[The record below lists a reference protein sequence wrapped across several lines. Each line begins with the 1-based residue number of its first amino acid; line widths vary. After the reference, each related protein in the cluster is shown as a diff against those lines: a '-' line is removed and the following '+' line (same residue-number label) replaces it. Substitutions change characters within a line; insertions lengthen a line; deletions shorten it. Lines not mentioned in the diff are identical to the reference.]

1 MAEGFLDET
10 AFEVAAVAVDVAAAV
25 VGFSAAGAVGFSAAV
40 DFEVSL
46 SFCFPNI
53 CSIPLPFDFLESTFG
68 SVLISGFLL
77 ASSLTFG
84 GSSSFNR
91 LEDLGVAL
99 LLMMPLNAVVGLNS
113 FLQKK
118 IKKFILQC

>member
-1 MAEGFLDET
+1 
-10 AFEVAAVAVDVAAAV
+10 
-25 VGFSAAGAVGFSAAV
+25 
-40 DFEVSL
+40 
-46 SFCFPNI
+46 
-53 CSIPLPFDFLESTFG
+53 LESTFG

-77 ASSLTFG
+77 ASSLIFG

-118 IKKFILQC
+118 L

>member
-113 FLQKK
+113 FLQKNNEFN
-118 IKKFILQC
+118 ITM